1 MIDWI
6 VTVLLVSGG
15 FFFAIGTIGIL
26 RFPDFYARLHAAGKC
41 DTLAA
46 ILTLG
51 GIALYNLQ
59 DFTFGNILV
68 SCKVLAIIVFVF
80 IASPTA
86 THAMTKAA
94 LLVGVKHWE
103 KGKGGRA

>member
-1 MIDWI
+1 MNWI
-6 VTVLLVSGG
+6 VGILLIGG
-15 FFFAIGTIGIL
+15 AFFFAIGTIGIL

-46 ILTLG
+46 ILALG
-51 GIALYNLQ
+51 GIALYNLH
-59 DFTFGNILV
+59 DFTFVNILV
-68 SCKVLAIIVFVF
+68 SCKVLAIIIFVF

-94 LLVGVKHWE
+94 LLVGVKPWE
-103 KGKGGRA
+103 KRKGGKS

>member
-1 MIDWI
+1 MNWI
-6 VTVLLVSGG
+6 VSALLIGG
-15 FFFAIGTIGIL
+15 AFFFLIGTIGVL

-51 GIALYNLQ
+51 GIALYNLH
-59 DFTFGNILV
+59 DVTFANVLV

-86 THAMTKAA
+86 THAITKAA
-94 LLVGVKHWE
+94 LLVGVKPWE
-103 KGKGGRA
+103 KKKEVRS

>member
-1 MIDWI
+1 MDWVVSI
-6 VTVLLVSGG
+6 LLIGG
-15 FFFAIGTIGIL
+15 AFFFAIGTIGIL

-46 ILTLG
+46 ILTLA
-51 GIALYNLQ
+51 GIALYNLH

-68 SCKVLAIIVFVF
+68 SCKVLAIIIFVF

-86 THAMTKAA
+86 THAITKAA
-94 LLVGVKHWE
+94 LLVGVKPWE
-103 KGKGGRA
+103 KRKGGRA

>member
-1 MIDWI
+1 MDWI
-6 VTVLLVSGG
+6 VSALLIGG
-15 FFFAIGTIGIL
+15 AFFFMIGTIGVL

-46 ILTLG
+46 ILTLS
-51 GIALYNLQ
+51 GIALYNLN

-86 THAMTKAA
+86 THAITKAA
-94 LLVGVKHWE
+94 LLVGVKPWE
-103 KGKGGRA
+103 KKKEVRT

>member
-1 MIDWI
+1 MIDII
-6 VTVLLVSGG
+6 VTILLAGG
-15 FFFAIGTIGIL
+15 AFFFLIGTIGIL

-51 GIALYNLQ
+51 GIALYNLN

-68 SCKVLAIIVFVF
+68 SGKVLAIIVFVF

-86 THAMTKAA
+86 THAITKAA
-94 LLVGVKHWE
+94 LLVGVRPWE
-103 KGKGGRA
+103 KKQRGSR